1 MDDAHLHRLESVAQ
15 QLVARIRDEDPE
27 RILVWLRDQLDI
39 DPRLPVSDLER
50 LVFVMAAAIPTDLP
64 WSRLIAWT
72 EPFRTPIDAG
82 KRARMRRVA

>member
-1 MDDAHLHRLESVAQ
+1 MVDVERLESIAQ
-15 QLVARIRDEDPE
+15 QMAAKIRDEDPE

-50 LVFVMAAAIPTDLP
+50 LVFVMAAAIPDDRP
-64 WSRLIAWT
+64 WSRLIAWI
-72 EPFRTPIDAG
+72 EPLRTPIDAG